1 MRSNFHLLL
10 LFVLTAL
17 FSCKQEIEPVQIDNG
32 KDFQPLVLG
41 NFWIY
46 EVDETIYYG
55 ENDAESSK
63 FFYRDRL
70 RSSYLNAEREIV
82 FIVERAKSTDRNT
95 WNKVLEYT
103 LQIKNNALIRTVD
116 NQAVVALNFPPELG
130 KKWDGN
136 AFRALDED
144 EFEIDSV
151 ATETVEGKVQ
161 IQLAK
166 VNQEKLDDKVT
177 QRDNRYEIFE
187 RGIGLIEKYDEVL
200 TYCSRN
206 NCLGLQLINGGY
218 RVKMKLVDY
227 EVR

>member
-1 MRSNFHLLL
+1 MRSYLHLLL
-10 LFVLTAL
+10 FLGFVGLL
-17 FSCKQEIEPVQIDNG
+17 SCKEEIEPIQVDNG
-32 KDFQPLVLG
+32 ADFQPLVLG

-46 EVDETIYYG
+46 EVEETIYFG
-55 ENDAESSK
+55 ENDSESSK

-70 RSSYLNAEREIV
+70 ISSYLNAEREIV
-82 FIVERAKSTDRNT
+82 FVVERTKSTDKKS
-95 WNKVLEYT
+95 WSKVLEYT
-103 LQIKNNALIRTVD
+103 LQVRNNALIRTVN
-116 NQAVVALNFPPELG
+116 NQAVIALNFPPELG
-130 KKWDGN
+130 KKWNGN
-136 AFRALDED
+136 AFRALAED

-151 ATETVEGKVQ
+151 ATETLEGKTL

-166 VNQEKLDDKVT
+166 VTQEILDDKVT
-177 QRDNRYEIFE
+177 QRDNRYEIYQ
-187 RGIGLIEKYDEVL
+187 RGIGLTEKFDEVL